1 MSKTIIIADD
11 SESIRTVLKMT
22 LEFKGHRV
30 IEAANG
36 REAWEQLQ
44 AGECDL
50 LITDLAMP
58 EMSGLEL
65 LQKIRREQH
74 NDALPII
81 VCTAEAM
88 GNEAKYLE
96 QGANDLLN
104 KPISPIELLEL
115 VARYVK

>member
-11 SESIRTVLKMT
+11 SESIRTVLKLT
-22 LEFKGHRV
+22 LEFKGYRV
-30 IEAANG
+30 IETTNG

-44 AGECDL
+44 SQGCDL

-65 LQKIRREQH
+65 LHKIRNEAS
-74 NDALPII
+74 NADLPVI
-81 VCTAEAM
+81 VCTAEAL

-104 KPISPIELLEL
+104 KPISPTELLEL
-115 VARYVK
+115 ITRHLK